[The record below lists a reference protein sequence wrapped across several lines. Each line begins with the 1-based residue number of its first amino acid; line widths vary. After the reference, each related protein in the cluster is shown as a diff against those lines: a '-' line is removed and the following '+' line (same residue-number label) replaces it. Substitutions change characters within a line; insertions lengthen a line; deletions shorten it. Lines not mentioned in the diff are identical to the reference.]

1 MLAQRRSAA
10 LYGEMLVETGV
21 SDADPTQLILMLF
34 DGLLDSLTV
43 ADGHLERNAI
53 AEKSAQLVRAGR
65 IVLGLQNALDFDKG
79 GEIARNLAELYG
91 YLTRR
96 ILHVN
101 LHNDRV
107 VLKEIRGLVEQI
119 RDAWRQVPAL
129 AKPALQARAG
139 FTNLYPVSAA

>member
-10 LYGEMLVETGV
+10 LYGELMVETGV
-21 SDADPTQLILMLF
+21 ADADPTQLILMLF

-53 AEKSAQLVRAGR
+53 AEKSAHLVRAGR

-107 VLKEIRGLVEQI
+107 ALKEVRGLVEQI

-129 AKPALQARAG
+129 ARPALQSRAG
-139 FTNLYPVSAA
+139 FTNLYPISAS